1 MNLPA
6 NQPTPLCEKATPSTS
21 RPRRVHVFVD
31 AENLSA
37 ERLPLCELPSNL
49 QLTVI
54 TGKTTKRAA
63 WERRFKGSPVGLR
76 FIEMKQ
82 GGPNAL
88 DFLLAFYVG
97 EAVQAHSGDL
107 DVVVVSR
114 DKGFDPL
121 IAHLCTRQIRSRR
134 VESLEFL
141 PIALHIERMTLPQRV
156 AYAAEKLREYDE
168 HARERERWQK
178 VVDRIF
184 QYSLTDEATAQV
196 VSLLLSSGV
205 LQPVA
210 TGTKL
215 VVG

>member
-1 MNLPA
+1 M
-6 NQPTPLCEKATPSTS
+6 
-21 RPRRVHVFVD
+21 
-31 AENLSA
+31 
-37 ERLPLCELPSNL
+37 
-49 QLTVI
+49 
-54 TGKTTKRAA
+54 
-63 WERRFKGSPVGLR
+63 
-76 FIEMKQ
+76 
-82 GGPNAL
+82 

-97 EAVQAHSGDL
+97 EAVQAHSGNL

-141 PIALHIERMTLPQRV
+141 PIALQIERMTLPQRV

-168 HARERERWQK
+168 HAREMERWQK
-178 VVDRIF
+178 VLDRIF
-184 QYSLTDEATAQV
+184 QYCLTDEATAKV
-196 VSLLLSSGV
+196 MSLLLSSGV
-205 LQPVA
+205 LRPVA